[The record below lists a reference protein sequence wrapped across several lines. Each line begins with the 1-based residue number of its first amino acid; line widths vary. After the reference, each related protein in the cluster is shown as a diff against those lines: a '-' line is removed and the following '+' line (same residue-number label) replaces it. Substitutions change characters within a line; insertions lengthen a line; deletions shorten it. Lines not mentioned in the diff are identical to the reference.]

1 MIVNILRMLFLL
13 AAVGA
18 IGYVVV
24 SLFRGVSLQALT
36 TVLLVGLT
44 CILVAVLLGTS
55 FRWWPLIL
63 LIGLCS
69 GGRMI
74 IGWLRTPK

>member
-1 MIVNILRMLFLL
+1 MIVNILRTLFLL
-13 AAVGA
+13 AAAGA

-24 SLFRGVSLQALT
+24 SLFRGVPLQTLT
-36 TVLLVGLT
+36 AVLLAGFT

-63 LIGLCS
+63 LIGLCW

>member
-1 MIVNILRMLFLL
+1 MIVSILGTLL
-13 AAVGA
+13 LLTAAGA

-24 SLFRGVSLQALT
+24 SLFRGVPMAELA
-36 TVLLVGLT
+36 TVLLIGLT
-44 CILVAVLLGTS
+44 CILMAVLLATS
-55 FRWWPLIL
+55 FRWWLLIL
-63 LIGLCS
+63 LIGAGS